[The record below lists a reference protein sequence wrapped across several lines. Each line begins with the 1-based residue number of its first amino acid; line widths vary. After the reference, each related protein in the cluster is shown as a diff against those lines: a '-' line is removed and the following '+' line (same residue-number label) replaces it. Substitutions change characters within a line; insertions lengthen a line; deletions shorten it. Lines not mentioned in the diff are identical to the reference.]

1 MLSASQ
7 TVSFHTLLSLTQLYL
22 SVSFSLPSEQRGMA
36 QTTREWR
43 LLVQDLKGRNHIL
56 PIFHPRRLASKL
68 VRVTF
73 KMHTVSRSQ
82 CAVRRQKCSFI
93 THLVRICK
101 HRCMTTTSL
110 KWGAETVVNKHREGK
125 KVNIWAKLGPSCA
138 ETGKEHNTWRQP
150 RAKAKVLFVRNM
162 SQTENPCSFLS
173 LSFSSPLYNFSTKY
187 EHHECK

>member
-1 MLSASQ
+1 M
-7 TVSFHTLLSLTQLYL
+7 
-22 SVSFSLPSEQRGMA
+22 
-36 QTTREWR
+36 
-43 LLVQDLKGRNHIL
+43 QDLKGRNHIL
-56 PIFHPRRLASKL
+56 PIFLPRRLVSKL

-73 KMHTVSRSQ
+73 KMHTVSQSQ
-82 CAVRRQKCSFI
+82 CAVQRQKRSFI

-150 RAKAKVLFVRNM
+150 RAKAKVLFVHRM
-162 SQTENPCSFLS
+162 SQTENRCSFFLLCRFQVLCITLVWNLS
-173 LSFSSPLYNFSTKY
+173 TIK
-187 EHHECK
+187 

>member
-1 MLSASQ
+1 
-7 TVSFHTLLSLTQLYL
+7 
-22 SVSFSLPSEQRGMA
+22 MA
-36 QTTREWR
+36 QTAGEWR

-56 PIFHPRRLASKL
+56 PIFLPRRLVSKL

-73 KMHTVSRSQ
+73 KMHTVSQSQ
-82 CAVRRQKCSFI
+82 CAVQRQKRSFI

-150 RAKAKVLFVRNM
+150 RAKAKVLFVHRM
-162 SQTENPCSFLS
+162 SQTENLCSFFLLCRFQVLCITLVWNLS
-173 LSFSSPLYNFSTKY
+173 TIKWVDLMFMRASCKSPNIFL
-187 EHHECK
+187 CQ